1 MANSRDLTLAMRL
14 LLDARRFVQGLTQAN
29 TERSKFTQKSR
40 SEFAQLGE
48 SLRKTQNR
56 LGAIGLSFGA
66 GAIGIQSARLD
77 KSLEQIGLTAGVSR
91 ENVSGLRRELFTL
104 AKDTGQQVEDL
115 QQGFGNLVAGGTDW
129 RSSLEVIR
137 ATNKAMAVTGAQ
149 ADALTSALGVTSTAF
164 NFDLSRPRLAVELLD
179 KMTVAGRQG
188 NAELENLSTIFPRV
202 GTAGVRAGLSF
213 ERTLALAEGLSLL
226 ERQPE
231 RLGTLA
237 ESTLRLFTNDT
248 YRKSAAR
255 ATGVS
260 FYDGGERRDPLKV
273 LADMQRKYAA
283 MQTDQQRD
291 RYIAR
296 AFGKTDLDTQR
307 GLNQLLSG
315 NTLMKVEQFAREIEN
330 AGGTLDRDLNRAL
343 SNADD
348 QARRLKNTLR
358 DAADDFARPFKW
370 ATEKG
375 VKLLL
380 DEEGGL
386 GLGGWGLAGTGAA
399 LLAGGYAAK
408 RFGGPMLNRIV
419 GGAGSLGAG
428 VATGKALEAAAG
440 ITPVYVTNWPG
451 GGGIGDAGAAAV
463 GAMLGGRAAGAA
475 RVFGGWRAGAAIIAG
490 TPLKN
495 IATLGVGGVAGAAA
509 GVAGAGL
516 AGYGI
521 GSAIYSAID
530 ETAFADKLGSAIAH
544 ALAFLGNDNARQAI
558 KARDEFEGRLK
569 IEIDDKR
576 TRVTELKRERGEID
590 LDVAFMNGLQFS
602 PL

>member
-1 MANSRDLTLAMRL
+1 VLKD
-14 LLDARRFVQGLTQAN
+14 
-29 TERSKFTQKSR
+29 
-40 SEFAQLGE
+40 
-48 SLRKTQNR
+48 
-56 LGAIGLSFGA
+56 
-66 GAIGIQSARLD
+66 IQR
-77 KSLEQIGLTAGVSR
+77 IY
-91 ENVSGLRRELFTL
+91 
-104 AKDTGQQVEDL
+104 
-115 QQGFGNLVAGGTDW
+115 
-129 RSSLEVIR
+129 
-137 ATNKAMAVTGAQ
+137 ATM
-149 ADALTSALGVTSTAF
+149 D
-164 NFDLSRPRLAVELLD
+164 
-179 KMTVAGRQG
+179 
-188 NAELENLSTIFPRV
+188 
-202 GTAGVRAGLSF
+202 
-213 ERTLALAEGLSLL
+213 
-226 ERQPE
+226 
-231 RLGTLA
+231 
-237 ESTLRLFTNDT
+237 
-248 YRKSAAR
+248 
-255 ATGVS
+255 
-260 FYDGGERRDPLKV
+260 
-273 LADMQRKYAA
+273 
-283 MQTDQQRD
+283 TDQKRD
-291 RYIAR
+291 RFIAK

-315 NTLMKVEQFAREIEN
+315 DTLAKIEQFAVEIEN
-330 AGGTLDRDLNRAL
+330 AGGTLDRDLKRAL

-399 LLAGGYAAK
+399 LFAGGYAAK
-408 RFGGPMLNRIV
+408 RFGGPMLSRIV

-440 ITPVYVTNWPG
+440 VAPVFITNWPG
-451 GGGIGDAGAAAV
+451 GGAAGIGDASAAAA
-463 GAMLGGRAAGAA
+463 GAMLGGRAA
-475 RVFGGWRAGAAIIAG
+475 RTFGGWRAAAAIIAG

-495 IATLGVGGVAGAAA
+495 IATLGAGGVAGAAA